1 MAKTE
6 RNYGLSLLKVLMC
19 FEVLCCHFLS
29 SATTPIW
36 RLPLALLKTSAV
48 PVFMT
53 VSFLL
58 CRKAVVSGD
67 TELLGRRVRR
77 LLWPQI
83 SWAVAYYLLCFVLNL
98 LDSGEILSPFTLVW
112 QLLTG
117 SNERLNPAMW
127 FQTDLILLTVIFSLL
142 FAWLKPKLSY
152 GIILLVAA
160 ICLILQY
167 GGMNYALFE
176 PLQTEIKYSLGR
188 IVEVWPFAAAAV
200 CLFSPKVLENL
211 KKHWV

>member
-98 LDSGEILSPFTLVW
+98 LDSG
-112 QLLTG
+112 
-117 SNERLNPAMW
+117 
-127 FQTDLILLTVIFSLL
+127 
-142 FAWLKPKLSY
+142 
-152 GIILLVAA
+152 
-160 ICLILQY
+160 
-167 GGMNYALFE
+167 
-176 PLQTEIKYSLGR
+176 
-188 IVEVWPFAAAAV
+188 
-200 CLFSPKVLENL
+200 
-211 KKHWV
+211 